1 MRLQTANNELIEV
14 QGTATIHLLIGGQQF
29 QWEAF
34 VAPISDDGILG
45 YDFLY
50 FYDCVLEARRG
61 IRIAG
66 KWTQWT
72 VKGAPPCANK
82 VSLKQNTTIPAYSE
96 WVAEGIA
103 TNHKLCSDFAVVEPA
118 SKDDFE
124 GNFVIGRSLIDPS
137 RTDIGIPIRL
147 MNPSAENIE
156 LRAGTTLGYL
166 HEVETIELIAEQE
179 NCELEHFYRVARV
192 CRAHTRPESCTVN
205 GPAVPSALNTPS
217 PDSWPEELQKLYDRS
232 REDLP
237 PHKQERLRELLNK
250 HANTFAKSPEDLGR
264 TSVVQHTIDTGDAR
278 PIRQPPRR
286 PPKAFQG
293 EEEKVL
299 DSQLKA
305 GVIKESTSPWASPM
319 VFVRKKDG
327 TTRPCVDYRKLND
340 VTRRDAYPL
349 PRVDD
354 CLDCLSGAK
363 LFSTL
368 DLQSGYWQI
377 EVKPEDRPK
386 TAFVTRSGL
395 YEYVTMPFGLCN
407 APSTFERCMELV
419 LKGLQWRTLLIYLD
433 DIIILSSTFTEH
445 IERLDEVLR
454 RLGNAGLKLKPS
466 KCELFREEVLFL
478 GHIITQDG
486 VKPDPSKVS
495 AVQNWPIPRN
505 VTDVRSFL
513 GLCSY
518 YRRFIA
524 KFSTIAGP
532 LHRLLEAGQTFE
544 WTPNC
549 QAAFEAL
556 KAALTGNE
564 VMSYP
569 NKDGLFIIDTDAS
582 DTGIGATLSQLQWC
596 DQSQRE
602 EERPIAY
609 ASRSMTKTQRRYCTT
624 RRELLAIV
632 TFVQHFR
639 HYLLG
644 KQFLIR
650 TDHSALRWIM
660 SFRDPVD
667 QMARWLEIMAQFDFK
682 IEHRAG
688 KKHGNADALS
698 RVPCDPDDCP
708 CYDGRTIL
716 TELPCGGCDKCV
728 AKSELWSDFNKVDDV
743 IPLAA
748 RRIATAELQPPQ
760 NTANEHESLGDDV
773 SPDATPEPAKPAS
786 LATVLMLMATVVTLL
801 LGDVCNL
808 GELIRRSCNRFTG
821 DYKKRTLERRSANMD
836 SPTSGETP
844 GQIPLS
850 TAIRVVRPPRLST
863 DLPENPPDTVRT
875 ETNCNMPSAPDEG
888 ALAGPRAGDRS
899 DVTGEPDDRD
909 DGDAQR
915 DAAPAVAA
923 STGFSAGRT
932 TSWVNG
938 YTSEEIA
945 QMQRADPDLKTVLDW
960 LDKSP
965 QRPSRDMVARHSPAT
980 RNLWLLWQQLVLQNG
995 VLYKRW
1001 ETSDRTK
1008 SYLQLVVP
1016 QQLQSTVL
1024 QACHNSITSA
1034 HLGVKKT
1041 IKKTKRQFY
1050 WYRLKESVREWIKK
1064 CAKCGARKRPQ
1075 KTPRAPL
1082 GDYHVGAPMDRLVT
1096 DILGPLPV
1104 TERGNKYIL
1113 LVGDHF
1119 TRWMEAYPIPDQT
1132 AETVAHRVVYDFISR
1147 FGAPLDIHSDQGRTY
1162 ESNLFKQVCKLL
1174 DIHKTR
1180 TTPYHPSS
1188 NGQAERFNQVLVNMI
1203 AAYVDEDQRNWD
1215 AHLPL
1220 LTSAY
1225 RSCEHETTGYTPN
1238 MLMLGRETHAPIN
1251 LLLGCSTTDED
1262 QVDECDYVSSLRER
1276 MTTIHHLTRKHLG
1289 KSAIRQKR
1297 DHDPRVAHHNY
1308 AIGDLVYVRDSTK
1321 TPGLSPKLKPAQW
1334 KGPCIIQRVLSD
1346 LLFEIR
1352 SKQRGKATILHHDR
1366 LKRYYSDDVPQ
1377 WMRDLQKNL
1386 LRNGSP
1392 SGTTDLSPNLQETAC
1407 TDNGNISNR
1416 HQSPAEAAVTPST
1429 RTEAPTQP
1437 PPRRSSRT
1445 TRQPVRYRDFV

>member
-1 MRLQTANNELIEV
+1 
-14 QGTATIHLLIGGQQF
+14 
-29 QWEAF
+29 
-34 VAPISDDGILG
+34 
-45 YDFLY
+45 
-50 FYDCVLEARRG
+50 
-61 IRIAG
+61 
-66 KWTQWT
+66 
-72 VKGAPPCANK
+72 
-82 VSLKQNTTIPAYSE
+82 
-96 WVAEGIA
+96 
-103 TNHKLCSDFAVVEPA
+103 
-118 SKDDFE
+118 
-124 GNFVIGRSLIDPS
+124 
-137 RTDIGIPIRL
+137 
-147 MNPSAENIE
+147 
-156 LRAGTTLGYL
+156 
-166 HEVETIELIAEQE
+166 
-179 NCELEHFYRVARV
+179 
-192 CRAHTRPESCTVN
+192 
-205 GPAVPSALNTPS
+205 
-217 PDSWPEELQKLYDRS
+217 
-232 REDLP
+232 
-237 PHKQERLRELLNK
+237 
-250 HANTFAKSPEDLGR
+250 
-264 TSVVQHTIDTGDAR
+264 
-278 PIRQPPRR
+278 
-286 PPKAFQG
+286 
-293 EEEKVL
+293 
-299 DSQLKA
+299 
-305 GVIKESTSPWASPM
+305 
-319 VFVRKKDG
+319 
-327 TTRPCVDYRKLND
+327 
-340 VTRRDAYPL
+340 
-349 PRVDD
+349 
-354 CLDCLSGAK
+354 
-363 LFSTL
+363 
-368 DLQSGYWQI
+368 
-377 EVKPEDRPK
+377 
-386 TAFVTRSGL
+386 
-395 YEYVTMPFGLCN
+395 
-407 APSTFERCMELV
+407 
-419 LKGLQWRTLLIYLD
+419 
-433 DIIILSSTFTEH
+433 
-445 IERLDEVLR
+445 
-454 RLGNAGLKLKPS
+454 
-466 KCELFREEVLFL
+466 
-478 GHIITQDG
+478 
-486 VKPDPSKVS
+486 
-495 AVQNWPIPRN
+495 
-505 VTDVRSFL
+505 
-513 GLCSY
+513 
-518 YRRFIA
+518 
-524 KFSTIAGP
+524 
-532 LHRLLEAGQTFE
+532 
-544 WTPNC
+544 
-549 QAAFEAL
+549 
-556 KAALTGNE
+556 
-564 VMSYP
+564 
-569 NKDGLFIIDTDAS
+569 
-582 DTGIGATLSQLQWC
+582 
-596 DQSQRE
+596 
-602 EERPIAY
+602 
-609 ASRSMTKTQRRYCTT
+609 
-624 RRELLAIV
+624 
-632 TFVQHFR
+632 
-639 HYLLG
+639 
-644 KQFLIR
+644 
-650 TDHSALRWIM
+650 
-660 SFRDPVD
+660 
-667 QMARWLEIMAQFDFK
+667 
-682 IEHRAG
+682 
-688 KKHGNADALS
+688 
-698 RVPCDPDDCP
+698 
-708 CYDGRTIL
+708 
-716 TELPCGGCDKCV
+716 
-728 AKSELWSDFNKVDDV
+728 
-743 IPLAA
+743 
-748 RRIATAELQPPQ
+748 
-760 NTANEHESLGDDV
+760 
-773 SPDATPEPAKPAS
+773 
-786 LATVLMLMATVVTLL
+786 
-801 LGDVCNL
+801 
-808 GELIRRSCNRFTG
+808 
-821 DYKKRTLERRSANMD
+821 MD

-875 ETNCNMPSAPDEG
+875 ETNCNMPSAP

-1416 HQSPAEAAVTPST
+1416 HQSPAEAAVPPST

-1445 TRQPVRYRDFV
+1445 TRQPARYRDFV